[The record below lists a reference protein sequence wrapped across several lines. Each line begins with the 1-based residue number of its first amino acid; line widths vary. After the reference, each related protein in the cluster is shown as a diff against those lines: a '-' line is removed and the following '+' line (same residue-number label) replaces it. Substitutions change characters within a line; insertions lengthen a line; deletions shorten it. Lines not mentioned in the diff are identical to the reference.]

1 MAGRRLNCGRS
12 GRRNPAIAADAAG
25 ARGRTARRRPSRFAP
40 ASAREI
46 SPGFTSR
53 RGVAIKTWP
62 FKGLRRLAETPP
74 EWNVQVSG
82 IKQLF
87 RREYKRGS
95 TLRAENPVG
104 TVAKRNKIAFIGAGN
119 VGATCAHLCFLR
131 SLGDILL
138 YDIIDGLPQGKALD
152 MLESA
157 PVLGVDVNVGGSTDI
172 KDIAGADC
180 IVVTSGSPRK
190 PGMSRDDL
198 LKINAGVMNIVGKAI
213 KEHAPGAFVIVVTN
227 PLDAMVTQIKRVS
240 GLPKNRIV
248 GQAGVLDSARYRTF
262 LAAELNVSV
271 DSVRAMV
278 LGGHGDDMVPI
289 RSYTTVGGQP
299 VEKLIAAQRLEEIEV
314 RTRNGGA
321 EIVNLMKTS
330 SYYAAGSAVYRM
342 VEAYMLD
349 RKEVLPAAAYL
360 EGEYGVNGLFAGV
373 PVVIGGGGV
382 ERIVQIDL
390 TAAEKKAFD
399 SSVAHVRE
407 LVEAMDKAIAG

>member
-1 MAGRRLNCGRS
+1 MR
-12 GRRNPAIAADAAG
+12 
-25 ARGRTARRRPSRFAP
+25 
-40 ASAREI
+40 
-46 SPGFTSR
+46 
-53 RGVAIKTWP
+53 K
-62 FKGLRRLAETPP
+62 
-74 EWNVQVSG
+74 
-82 IKQLF
+82 
-87 RREYKRGS
+87 
-95 TLRAENPVG
+95 
-104 TVAKRNKIAFIGAGN
+104 KIAFIGAGN

-131 SLGDILL
+131 SLGDIVL

-157 PVLGVDVNVGGSTDI
+157 PVLGVDVSVIGTTEI
-172 KDIAGADC
+172 KDIAGAEC

-198 LKINAGVMNIVGKAI
+198 LKINAGVMTTVGQAI
-213 KEHAPGAFVIVVTN
+213 KQHAPGAFVIAVTN
-227 PLDAMVTQIKRVS
+227 PLDAMVTQLKRVT
-240 GLPKNRIV
+240 GLSKHRIV

-262 LAAELNVSV
+262 LAAELDVSV
-271 DSVRAMV
+271 GSVNAMV
-278 LGGHGDDMVPI
+278 LGGHGDDMVPV

-299 VEKLIAAQRLEEIEV
+299 VDKLIAASRLEEIEL

-330 SYYAAGSAVYRM
+330 SYYAAGTAVYRM
-342 VEAYMLD
+342 VEAFMLD

-390 TAAEKKAFD
+390 TAAEKKAFE

-407 LVEAMDKAIAG
+407 LVEAMDKVLGA

>member
-1 MAGRRLNCGRS
+1 MATR
-12 GRRNPAIAADAAG
+12 
-25 ARGRTARRRPSRFAP
+25 
-40 ASAREI
+40 
-46 SPGFTSR
+46 
-53 RGVAIKTWP
+53 K
-62 FKGLRRLAETPP
+62 
-74 EWNVQVSG
+74 
-82 IKQLF
+82 
-87 RREYKRGS
+87 
-95 TLRAENPVG
+95 
-104 TVAKRNKIAFIGAGN
+104 KIAFIGAGN

-131 SLGDILL
+131 SLGDIVL

-157 PVLGVDVNVGGSTDI
+157 PVLGVDVSVIGTTEM

-198 LKINAGVMNIVGKAI
+198 LKINAGVMNTVGQAI
-213 KEHAPGAFVIVVTN
+213 KQHAPEAFVIAVTN
-227 PLDAMVTQIKRVS
+227 PLDAMVTQLKRVT
-240 GLPKNRIV
+240 GLSKQRIV

-262 LAAELNVSV
+262 LAAELDVSV
-271 DSVRAMV
+271 SSVNAMV

-299 VEKLIAAQRLEEIEV
+299 VDKLIKGPRLDEIEV

-330 SYYAAGSAVYRM
+330 SYYAAGTAVFRM
-342 VEAYMLD
+342 VEAFALD

-390 TAAEKKAFD
+390 TAAEKTAFE

-407 LVEAMDKAIAG
+407 LVEAMDKVIGA

>member
-1 MAGRRLNCGRS
+1 
-12 GRRNPAIAADAAG
+12 
-25 ARGRTARRRPSRFAP
+25 
-40 ASAREI
+40 
-46 SPGFTSR
+46 
-53 RGVAIKTWP
+53 VATRK
-62 FKGLRRLAETPP
+62 
-74 EWNVQVSG
+74 
-82 IKQLF
+82 
-87 RREYKRGS
+87 
-95 TLRAENPVG
+95 
-104 TVAKRNKIAFIGAGN
+104 KIAFIGAGN

-131 SLGDILL
+131 SLGDIVL

-157 PVLGVDVNVGGSTDI
+157 PVLGVDVSVIGTTEI

-198 LKINAGVMNIVGKAI
+198 LKINAGVMNTVGQAI
-213 KEHAPGAFVIVVTN
+213 KQHAPEAFVIAVTN
-227 PLDAMVTQIKRVS
+227 PLDAMVTQLKRVT
-240 GLPKNRIV
+240 GLSKQRIV

-262 LAAELNVSV
+262 LAAELDVSV
-271 DSVRAMV
+271 SSVNAMV

-299 VEKLIAAQRLEEIEV
+299 VDKLIKGPRLDEIEV

-330 SYYAAGSAVYRM
+330 SYYAAGTAVFRM
-342 VEAYMLD
+342 VEAFALD
-349 RKEVLPAAAYL
+349 RKEVLPAAAFL

-390 TAAEKKAFD
+390 TAAEKKAFE

-407 LVEAMDKAIAG
+407 LVEAMDKVIGA

>member
-1 MAGRRLNCGRS
+1 
-12 GRRNPAIAADAAG
+12 
-25 ARGRTARRRPSRFAP
+25 
-40 ASAREI
+40 
-46 SPGFTSR
+46 
-53 RGVAIKTWP
+53 
-62 FKGLRRLAETPP
+62 
-74 EWNVQVSG
+74 
-82 IKQLF
+82 
-87 RREYKRGS
+87 
-95 TLRAENPVG
+95 
-104 TVAKRNKIAFIGAGN
+104 VAKRKKIAFIGAGN

-198 LKINAGVMNIVGKAI
+198 LKINAGVMNTVGKAI

-227 PLDAMVTQIKRVS
+227 PLDAMVTQIKRVT

-271 DSVRAMV
+271 ESVSAMV

-299 VEKLIAAQRLEEIEV
+299 VDKLIEARRLEEIEV

-390 TAAEKKAFD
+390 TPAEKKAFD

-407 LVEAMDKAIAG
+407 LVDAMDKAIAG

>member
-1 MAGRRLNCGRS
+1 M
-12 GRRNPAIAADAAG
+12 
-25 ARGRTARRRPSRFAP
+25 
-40 ASAREI
+40 
-46 SPGFTSR
+46 
-53 RGVAIKTWP
+53 
-62 FKGLRRLAETPP
+62 
-74 EWNVQVSG
+74 
-82 IKQLF
+82 
-87 RREYKRGS
+87 
-95 TLRAENPVG
+95 
-104 TVAKRNKIAFIGAGN
+104 AKRKKIAFIGAGN

-198 LKINAGVMNIVGKAI
+198 LKINAGVMNTVGKAI

-227 PLDAMVTQIKRVS
+227 PLDAMVTQIKRVT

-271 DSVRAMV
+271 ESVSAMV

-299 VEKLIAAQRLEEIEV
+299 VDKLIEARRLEEIEV

-390 TAAEKKAFD
+390 TPAEKKAFD

-407 LVEAMDKAIAG
+407 LVDAMDKAIAG

>member
-1 MAGRRLNCGRS
+1 MR
-12 GRRNPAIAADAAG
+12 
-25 ARGRTARRRPSRFAP
+25 
-40 ASAREI
+40 
-46 SPGFTSR
+46 
-53 RGVAIKTWP
+53 K
-62 FKGLRRLAETPP
+62 
-74 EWNVQVSG
+74 
-82 IKQLF
+82 
-87 RREYKRGS
+87 
-95 TLRAENPVG
+95 
-104 TVAKRNKIAFIGAGN
+104 KIAFIGAGN

-131 SLGDILL
+131 SLGDIVL

-157 PVLGVDVNVGGSTDI
+157 PVLGVDVSVIGTTDI

-198 LKINAGVMNIVGKAI
+198 LKINAGVMNTVGQAI
-213 KEHAPGAFVIVVTN
+213 KQHAPKAFVIAVTN
-227 PLDAMVTQIKRVS
+227 PLDAMVTQLKRVT
-240 GLPKNRIV
+240 GLAKDRIV

-262 LAAELNVSV
+262 LAAELDVSV
-271 DSVRAMV
+271 GSVHAMV
-278 LGGHGDDMVPI
+278 LGGHGDDMVPV

-299 VEKLIAAQRLEEIEV
+299 VEKLIKAARLEEIEV

-330 SYYAAGSAVYRM
+330 SYYAAGTAVYRM
-342 VEAYMLD
+342 VEAFMLD

-390 TAAEKKAFD
+390 TTAEKKAFE

-407 LVEAMDKAIAG
+407 LVEAMDKVLSA